1 MHCDGAESVIAV
13 DAAAVGDFAV
23 GDVPRSTIGV
33 DDVGVHG

>member
-1 MHCDGAESVIAV
+1 MHCDWAESVIAV

-23 GDVPRSTIGV
+23 GTIGV